1 MGLVSINYVALA
13 VPATSYCLSSRMQW
27 KYPFPG
33 KIGTRCDVELL
44 QNGARSIPENRLA
57 YVSNKHQFY
66 NTMTDISY
74 TELLVVQS
82 ILYRQRRKKPLTA
95 HFTFSF
101 TGPIKTAVAA

>member
-1 MGLVSINYVALA
+1 
-13 VPATSYCLSSRMQW
+13 MQC

-44 QNGARSIPENRLA
+44 QNGSRSIPENRFEYIL
-57 YVSNKHQFY
+57 NKHQFY
-66 NTMTDISY
+66 NTMTDKSY
-74 TELLVVQS
+74 IELLVVQS
-82 ILYRQRRKKPLTA
+82 ILYKQRQKKPLTA